1 MRARVGARCAAQWC
15 PDASR
20 APSLEAMKKP
30 VWRPVR
36 LLPRCLG
43 GVGEVVSL
51 ATPQSWP
58 KKRKKCS
65 TVSLRSCRRGRDGA
79 SCVGAIDGVTTVRKE
94 VEARSDLR
102 CCEAKA
108 ATCGRPR
115 RGCDESRSARS
126 TGL

>member
-1 MRARVGARCAAQWC
+1 MRVL
-15 PDASR
+15 SR
-20 APSLEAMKKP
+20 
-30 VWRPVR
+30 R
-36 LLPRCLG
+36 LA
-43 GVGEVVSL
+43 GVDEVVPL

-94 VEARSDLR
+94 VEASSDLR

-108 ATCGRPR
+108 ATSGPR
-115 RGCDESRSARS
+115 I
-126 TGL
+126 TG